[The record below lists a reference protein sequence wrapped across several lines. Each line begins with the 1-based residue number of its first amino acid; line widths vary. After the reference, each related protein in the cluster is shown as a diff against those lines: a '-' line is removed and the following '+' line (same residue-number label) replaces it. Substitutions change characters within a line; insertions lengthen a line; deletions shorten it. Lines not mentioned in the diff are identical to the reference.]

1 VRVTLRPEVRF
12 GERRPARAELDA
24 LHHAA
29 HEECYIARSVRAE
42 VRCEPVTG

>member
-1 VRVTLRPEVRF
+1 VRF
-12 GERRPARAELDA
+12 GGERRPTRAELDA

-29 HEECYIARSVRAE
+29 HEECYIARSVRTE